1 VKEVQNMTARSCILS
16 IVGMALAGS
25 LGIGITGASAQT
37 IYVEPYVDPY
47 PVVVAPGYAYVVRP
61 PLVAPPPIV
70 RERTIVVTRP
80 AYVPAPAFGV
90 PVPRYGYPAD
100 LGYVVGGW

>member
-1 VKEVQNMTARSCILS
+1 MTARSCMLS
-16 IVGMALAGS
+16 LVGIAIAGS

-47 PVVVAPGYAYVVRP
+47 VDPYPVVVAPGNAYVVRP
-61 PLVAPPPIV
+61 PLVVGPPPIV

-90 PVPRYGYPAD
+90 PVPRYGYAAD
-100 LGYVVGGW
+100 WGYVVGGW

>member
-1 VKEVQNMTARSCILS
+1 MTARSCTLS
-16 IVGMALAGS
+16 IVGIAIAGF
-25 LGIGITGASAQT
+25 LGIGIGISSASAQS

-47 PVVVAPGYAYVVRP
+47 PVVVGPGNVNVVRP
-61 PLVAPPPIV
+61 PLVAPPIV

-100 LGYVVGGW
+100 WGYVVGGW

>member
-1 VKEVQNMTARSCILS
+1 MTARSCMLS
-16 IVGMALAGS
+16 LVGIAIAGS
-25 LGIGITGASAQT
+25 LGIGSTGASAQT

-47 PVVVAPGYAYVVRP
+47 PVVVAPGNAYVVRP
-61 PLVAPPPIV
+61 PLVVGPPPIV

-80 AYVPAPAFGV
+80 AYVPGPAFGV